1 MWLGWAVTKCNTN
14 NTVLYCT
21 VLDVGNKKQSHG
33 TKHGNKIWSPGTKL
47 GNKNVSPGTNL
58 GNKNVSP
65 GTNIGNKKWSLGT
78 ILYIFNQSDSSW
90 AYLDQ

>member
-1 MWLGWAVTKCNTN
+1 MKIPALSPKIPVFFFKNPDS
-14 NTVLYCT
+14 VLY
-21 VLDVGNKKQSHG
+21 VGNKKQSPG

-47 GNKNVSPGTNL
+47 GNKNMSPGTNL

-65 GTNIGNKKWSLGT
+65 GTNIRNKKWSLGT

-90 AYLDQ
+90 A